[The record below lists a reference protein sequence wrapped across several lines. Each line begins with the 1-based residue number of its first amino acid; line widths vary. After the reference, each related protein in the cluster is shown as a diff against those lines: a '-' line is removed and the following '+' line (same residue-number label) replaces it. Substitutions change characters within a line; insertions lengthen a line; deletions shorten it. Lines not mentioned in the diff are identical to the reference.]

1 MTRRGWAIAI
11 LGAWAASL
19 GWLVKRQ
26 VFRPAGARLAEAALS
41 VPPGAVYYRLD
52 VAGQQVGFA
61 SSTIDTVGTTVQV
74 TDVLVLH
81 VPALGV
87 LHRTVALSRAT
98 LSRAL
103 RLERVDVKFDGDL
116 GQFTARGI
124 VTGDTVLMLTLA
136 GGADSGTTLLR
147 LERPVAL
154 PTVVPLRLAFGGELK
169 PGRTYSLAAFD
180 PMLLEQRAVH
190 VTVAAE
196 STLVVPDSAAYDS
209 TAMAWTPVHFDTVR
223 AFRIVEAW
231 GGTKT
236 RAWIDAQGHIVRAE
250 GPAGFTMARSAFELA
265 YVNFR
270 HRDTARVARASATP
284 RPGDVVPTTVIAAHA
299 TFRPKAIPLLR
310 LRISG
315 TEPAGPELAAGRQR
329 LVGDTLVVRRQTV
342 EDLRAS
348 YRLPARDTALAA
360 FLAPEPLIPSDDPR
374 IRAQARLIVGGER
387 EPARA
392 ARLIHD
398 WVHAQL
404 RPAKAMG
411 VPGALSVL
419 ATRRGDC
426 NEYTVLFVALARAA
440 GLPARS
446 VAGLLYLDGRFYY
459 HAWPEVYL
467 GGWVAVDPA
476 ADQFPADAAHVGL
489 VVGGLARQAELI
501 RLTGGLRLEV
511 L

>member
-1 MTRRGWAIAI
+1 MTRRSWAIAI

-41 VPPGAVYYRLD
+41 VPPGASYYRLD
-52 VAGQQVGFA
+52 VANQQVGFV
-61 SSTIDTVGTTVQV
+61 STTIDTAGATVQV
-74 TDVLVLH
+74 TDVLVLQI
-81 VPALGV
+81 PALGV

-124 VTGDTVLMLTLA
+124 VTGDTVLALTL
-136 GGADSGTTLLR
+136 GTGADSGTARFR
-147 LERPVAL
+147 LGRPVAL
-154 PTVVPLRLAFGGELK
+154 PNVVPLRLAFGGELK

-180 PMLLEQRAVH
+180 PMLLQQRAMR

-223 AFRIVEAW
+223 VFRIEETW
-231 GGTKT
+231 GGTTT
-236 RAWIDAQGHIVRAE
+236 RAWIDAQGRIVRAE

-270 HRDTARVARASATP
+270 HRDTARVARASGAP
-284 RPGDVVPTTVIAAHA
+284 RPGDVVPTTVIAAHG
-299 TFRPKAIPLLR
+299 TLRLTVIPLLR
-310 LRISG
+310 LHLTG
-315 TEPAGPELAAGRQR
+315 AEPEAAEVAAGRQR
-329 LVGDTLVVRRQTV
+329 LVGDTLVVQRQGI
-342 EDLRAS
+342 EDLRAL
-348 YRLPARDTALAA
+348 YRLPARDTALAE

-404 RPAKAMG
+404 RPAAGAG
-411 VPGALSVL
+411 VPGALSAL

-440 GLPARS
+440 GLPART

-467 GGWVAVDPA
+467 AGWVAVDPA
-476 ADQFPADAAHVGL
+476 ADQFPADAAHVRF
-489 VVGGLARQAELI
+489 VIGGLARQAELV

>member
-1 MTRRGWAIAI
+1 MTRRTGAIAI
-11 LGAWAASL
+11 LGAWAVAL

-26 VFRPAGARLAEAALS
+26 LFRPAGARLAEAALS

-61 SSTIDTVGTTVQV
+61 SSTIDTLGTSVRV
-74 TDVLVLH
+74 TDVLVLQ

-103 RLERVDVKFDGDL
+103 RLERVDTKFDGDL

-124 VTGDTVLMLTLA
+124 VTGDTMLALTLTS
-136 GGADSGTTLLR
+136 GDDSGTTRIR
-147 LERPVAL
+147 LARPIVL

-169 PGRTYSLAAFD
+169 RGRTYTIAAFD
-180 PMLLEQRAVH
+180 PMLLQQRVLH

-209 TAMAWTPVHFDTVR
+209 TAMAWVPVHFDTVR
-223 AFRIVEAW
+223 AFRIEEAS

-236 RAWIDAQGHIVRAE
+236 HAWIDAQGHIIRAE

-270 HRDTARVARASATP
+270 HRDTTRVARASAAP
-284 RPGDVVPTTVIAAHA
+284 RPGDVVATTVIAAHGTLRRVAVPLMRFRLSRVEVADAEVA
-299 TFRPKAIPLLR
+299 T
-310 LRISG
+310 
-315 TEPAGPELAAGRQR
+315 GRQQR
-329 LVGDTLVVRRQTV
+329 VGDTLVVRRQTV

-348 YRLPARDTALAA
+348 YRLPARDTALAP
-360 FLAPEPLIPSDDPR
+360 FLAPEPLIQSDDPR
-374 IRAQARLIVGGER
+374 IQAQARLIVGDER

-398 WVHAQL
+398 WVHAHVRQT
-404 RPAKAMG
+404 AGAGM
-411 VPGALSVL
+411 PGARSVL

-426 NEYTVLFVALARAA
+426 NEYTVLYVALARAA

-467 GGWVAVDPA
+467 AGWVAVDPA
-476 ADQFPADAAHVGL
+476 ADQFPADAAHVRF
-489 VVGGLARQAELI
+489 VVGGLARQAELV
-501 RLTGGLRLEV
+501 RLIGGLKLEV